1 MPDKKKNKSVLN
13 IELDALLEISEVMI
27 LTEDLKTLFDLVI
40 DKICRIMGIELCSLM
55 LVDAKKQ
62 EMTIESARG
71 LPEHIVK
78 KARLKIG
85 ENIAGWV
92 VKSKEPLLIPNVA
105 QDTRFQ
111 VRNGD
116 KYVNSSLLSVPLK
129 IRGKVIGVLNVN
141 NKVSGGTFNE
151 DDLRLLTILADQAAI
166 AIENA
171 RLYRKLSRAKRI
183 LSRNEKKMK
192 QMVKDMKKMDKMKDE
207 FISIVSHELR
217 TPLTSVKEA
226 VSLLLDEI
234 PGQINDDQR
243 EFLNL
248 AMHDTSR
255 LNRLLNDILN
265 LSRMEAGKLQ
275 MYWES
280 SDIKEVVNH
289 ALNSMRPMSLTKE
302 IELLEE
308 AADGLEPIVLD
319 KDKVEQIL
327 INLVSNAIKFSPN
340 KGQIKIKVGND
351 GDYYKIS
358 VIDSGIGMPP
368 EELPHIFNKFRQID
382 SSSTRKVGG
391 SGLGLSIVKGL
402 VQAHKGNVW
411 VESKVGK
418 GTTFFFTL
426 AKGMKVERKEEI
438 KV

>member
-1 MPDKKKNKSVLN
+1 MPDKKKNKPALN
-13 IELDALLEISEVMI
+13 IELDSLLEISEVMI
-27 LTEDLKTLFDLVI
+27 LTEDLNNLFDLII
-40 DKICRIMGIELCSLM
+40 DKICRIMGIKLCSLM
-55 LVDAKKQ
+55 VVDVKKQ

-71 LPEHIVK
+71 LPEDIVK

-92 VKSKEPLLIPNVA
+92 VQSKQPLLIPDVA
-105 QDTRFQ
+105 RDSRFQ
-111 VRNGD
+111 LRDGD
-116 KYVNSSLLSVPLK
+116 KYDNPSLLSVPLK
-129 IRGKVIGVLNVN
+129 IRDKVIGVLNVN
-141 NKVSGGTFNE
+141 NKASGDVFNK

-171 RLYRKLSRAKRI
+171 RLYQKLIRTKRT

-234 PGQINDDQR
+234 PGKINDDQR

-275 MYWES
+275 MYWEV
-280 SDIKEVVNH
+280 SDIKEVVDH

-308 AADGLEPIVLD
+308 AAPGLGPIVLD

-340 KGQIKIKVGND
+340 KGRITVKVDND
-351 GDYYKIS
+351 VDCYKIS

-368 EELPHIFNKFRQID
+368 EELPRIFDKFRQID

-402 VQAHKGNVW
+402 VEAHKGQVW
-411 VESKVGK
+411 VESKAGK
-418 GTTFFFTL
+418 GTVFFFTL
-426 AKGMKVERKEEI
+426 AKGMKAERKEEI

>member
-1 MPDKKKNKSVLN
+1 MIHIFFFNDTATTEIYTLSLH
-13 IELDALLEISEVMI
+13 DALPI
-27 LTEDLKTLFDLVI
+27 
-40 DKICRIMGIELCSLM
+40 
-55 LVDAKKQ
+55 
-62 EMTIESARG
+62 
-71 LPEHIVK
+71 
-78 KARLKIG
+78 
-85 ENIAGWV
+85 
-92 VKSKEPLLIPNVA
+92 
-105 QDTRFQ
+105 
-111 VRNGD
+111 
-116 KYVNSSLLSVPLK
+116 
-129 IRGKVIGVLNVN
+129 
-141 NKVSGGTFNE
+141 SGGTFNE

-171 RLYRKLSRAKRI
+171 KLYRKLSRTKRI

-248 AMHDTSR
+248 AMHDTTR

-340 KGQIKIKVGND
+340 KGQITIKVDND
-351 GDYYKIS
+351 GNYYKVS

-426 AKGMKVERKEEI
+426 AKGMNVERKEEI